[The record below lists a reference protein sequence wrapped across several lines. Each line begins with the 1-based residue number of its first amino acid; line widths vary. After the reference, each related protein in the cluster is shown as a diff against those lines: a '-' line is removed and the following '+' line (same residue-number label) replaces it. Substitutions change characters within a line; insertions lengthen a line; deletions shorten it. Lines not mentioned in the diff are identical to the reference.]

1 MHFDRSIEPTTNNTG
16 SAKGG
21 PVNRLPG
28 IWSGPRRPAWGRGL
42 VVLAGLLNGAAAFAQ
57 SVATANPFDVT
68 RSSSFTYYQAADG
81 AQQGLLKTETVE
93 PNDPRL
99 CATTTYLYDGYGNKT
114 GSTIAPCASAP
125 ATSSFS
131 SRGASSAYAAV
142 PSQQITVAGVS
153 TSVAVPGGALLS
165 SATNALS
172 QQESH
177 TSDPRFGM
185 PLTMTGPNSLT
196 TSWTY
201 DDFGRT
207 TRELHAD
214 GTSVVT
220 MYCILAGDTSSNS
233 SGCAAL
239 VFAAG
244 ERPPAADQFVHSEPR
259 DASDHKMGPY
269 QRVFLDAEGRTLRA
283 STQSFDGSGQPT
295 AVGGVVVQD
304 TVYSPLGAVIV
315 STQPYFLATGSSTI
329 AGAGDVGATYTQYD
343 LMGRP
348 VRVYQADPHGS
359 QGSVAFASW
368 GSRVASLTQFK
379 YTAGT
384 TTSTDDLG
392 RTLTEEKDLAGHV
405 VRITDQTGAQLA
417 RQYDAVGGLVQTKD
431 ALQNLITVTYDTRGN
446 KLSMLDPDSGLTL
459 YCYDAMGQLKAQQ
472 TAKMRG
478 NNTPVAC
485 PADIDSTTTAKAEA
499 GWTTMAYDVLGRLRQ
514 RAEPEDIST
523 WSYDTYADG
532 STCPKGVGKLCE
544 SKSSVGSGHRYAFDA
559 FGRVVSSSVTTNS
572 AGTSGFATSV
582 TYDAAT
588 GHPATKTYPSGLQ
601 IGYAYTA
608 GGFLSA
614 VKLASQFTV
623 NPLPHTTGGSPG
635 ASAVL
640 PSGSALWTATTVDA
654 WSHAASDSLG
664 NGVTDRTTFDP
675 STGRPTQ
682 MVAGAGATGTGVLNL
697 AYVWDNVGR
706 VQTRTDNNGAGGA
719 VVDGYQYDGVDRL
732 VQYVVQAPGVPGY
745 SRTVTMQYNA
755 IGNLLYKSDVGT
767 YAYAAY
773 GNTGGTTN
781 PLPHAVATVTD
792 NIGVPTHYQYDAGG
806 NMVSADRGKY
816 RGFSY
821 TSFNLPDSTTGL
833 TGNAS
838 YTYVYDEKHQRI
850 KETHVDGSGTQ
861 VTWFANPDNAGGL
874 AFEST
879 TSAAGVLNNRHYISA
894 GSQTI
899 VLVTTGALPG
909 LSAGQTAPSP
919 NMTMVGVKVEYWHKD
934 FLGNLVSTTDHTG
947 AVTAY
952 YAYDPFGK
960 RRTTGG
966 AYDANG
972 SIVVPWSTTLDNGT
986 GRGYTTHEQLDDV
999 GIVHMNGRLFDPTI
1013 GRFLQTDPMLQSP
1026 DDLQNYN
1033 RYSYCLNNPVTCTD
1047 PSGRSFWGNL
1057 TGVNPMRNFLASYKL
1072 GDPLGYWIN
1081 TRIAHNRI
1089 GYQLGAIAIAVVSAY
1104 FCEGGAAACDAV
1116 GMAAWAGMAG
1126 QSTSQALK
1134 TGAIAGVTTLAT
1146 MGVDAAIPVN
1156 ASSGFTAAAE
1166 NVVAHAAV
1174 GCASA
1179 RLSGG
1184 SCQSGAASAA
1194 VSAAWSDFVPNRGLV
1209 PGQGMTV
1216 AVENT
1221 MIQATVGGVASVAG
1235 GGSFSDGAMTSAF
1248 NYALKTGLQSAM
1260 PHGPGRT
1267 GQVMADVAG
1276 KIWGAPNTAIGL
1288 IAGSLGYAAQWTM
1301 YEAGIT
1307 DLAPEVHVRNNAVE
1321 FVHNPVGGWSAITF
1335 GNVEMFGDSN
1345 PGSPDNGN
1353 QVHSTEAHEQQHTF
1367 QNQVVGPLYFP
1378 LAGLSL
1384 LMGAVLDNNSHGPS
1398 SFMECGPQKDIPTMW
1413 CGP

>member
-1 MHFDRSIEPTTNNTG
+1 MHIDSTNKTG

-21 PVNRLPG
+21 HVNRLPG
-28 IWSGPRRPAWGRGL
+28 IWSGPMRPAWRRGL
-42 VVLAGLLNGAAAFAQ
+42 LTLTGLMLLNGAPSFAQ
-57 SVATANPFDVT
+57 SVATASAFDVT

-93 PNDPRL
+93 PGDPRL
-99 CATTTYLYDGYGNKT
+99 CATTTYLYDGYGNKSGT
-114 GSTIAPCASAP
+114 TIAPCASAST
-125 ATSSFS
+125 TSSFA
-131 SRGASSAYAAV
+131 SRSASSAYAAV
-142 PSQQITVAGVS
+142 SSQQITVAGAA
-153 TSVAVPGGALLS
+153 TTVAVPGGAFLS
-165 SATNALS
+165 SATNALN

-177 TSDPRFGM
+177 TVDPRFGTT
-185 PLTMTGPNSLT
+185 LSVTGPNSLT
-196 TSWTY
+196 TNYTY

-214 GTSVVT
+214 GTSIVT
-220 MYCILAGDTSSNS
+220 MYCVLAGDTSSNS

-239 VFAAG
+239 TFATGEKPAG
-244 ERPPAADQFVHSEPR
+244 ADQLVHSEPH

-269 QRVFLDAEGRTLRA
+269 QRAFLDAEGRTLRT
-283 STQSFDGSGQPT
+283 STQSFDGAGQPT
-295 AVGGVVVQD
+295 SNGSVVVQD

-329 AGAGDVGATYTQYD
+329 AGSGDVGATYTQYD
-343 LMGRP
+343 LVGRP

-379 YTAGT
+379 YTASS

-392 RTLTEEKDLAGHV
+392 RSRTEEKDLAGNV
-405 VRITDQTGAQLA
+405 VRITDATGAQLA
-417 RQYDAVGGLVQTKD
+417 RQYDANGAVVQTKD
-431 ALQNLITVTYDTRGN
+431 ALQNLITITYDTRGN
-446 KLSMLDPDSGLTL
+446 KLSMLDPDSGLTT
-459 YCYDAMGQLKAQQ
+459 YCYDALGQLKAQQ

-514 RAEPEDIST
+514 RAEPEDVST
-523 WSYDTYADG
+523 WTYDTYADG
-532 STCPKGVGKLCE
+532 SACPKGVGKLCE

-559 FGRVVSSSVTTNS
+559 VGRVVSSSVTTNA

-582 TYDAAT
+582 SYDAVT
-588 GHPATKTYPSGLQ
+588 GHTLTKTYPSGLQ
-601 IGYAYTA
+601 IAYAYTA

-623 NPLPHTTGGSPG
+623 NPLPHAAGGSPG
-635 ASAVL
+635 AAAVL

-654 WSHAASDSLG
+654 WGHAVADALG

-682 MVAGAGATGTGVLNL
+682 ILAGAGATGTGVLNL
-697 AYVWDNVGR
+697 AYVWDDVGR
-706 VQTRTDNNGAGGA
+706 VQSRTDSNGAGGA

-773 GNTGGTTN
+773 GNTGGATN

-792 NIGVPTHYQYDAGG
+792 SLGVPTHYQYDASG

-816 RGFSY
+816 RGLSY
-821 TSFNLPDSTTGL
+821 TSFNLPDSNTGL
-833 TGNAS
+833 TGNAT
-838 YTYVYDEKHQRI
+838 YTYVYDENHQRI

-861 VTWFANPDNAGGL
+861 VTWFANPDDAGGL
-874 AFEST
+874 AFESE
-879 TSAAGVLNNRHYISA
+879 TSATGVLNNRHYINA
-894 GSQTI
+894 GSQMI

-934 FLGNLVSTTDHTG
+934 FLGNLVATTDHTG
-947 AVTAY
+947 AVTAT

-972 SIVVPWSTTLDNGT
+972 AIVVPWSTTLDNGT
-986 GRGYTTHEQLDDV
+986 GRGYTTHEQLDDD

-1013 GRFLQTDPMLQSP
+1013 GRFLQGDPLLQAP
-1026 DDLQNYN
+1026 DELQNYN
-1033 RYSYCLNNPVTCTD
+1033 RYSYCLNNPVTCSD
-1047 PSGRSFWGNL
+1047 PSGRSFWGDL
-1057 TGVNPMRNFLASYKL
+1057 TGINPMRNFLANAKL
-1072 GDPLGYWIN
+1072 VDPLSFWI
-1081 TRIAHNRI
+1081 TTKVAHNRI
-1089 GYQLGAIAIAVVSAY
+1089 GYEIGSVAIAVVSAY

-1116 GMAAWAGMAG
+1116 GMAAWAGFAG
-1126 QSTSQALK
+1126 ESTSQALK
-1134 TGAIAGVTTLAT
+1134 TGVIAGVTTLAT
-1146 MGVDAAIPVN
+1146 AGVDAAIPVN
-1156 ASSGFTAAAE
+1156 ATSGFATAAE
-1166 NVVAHAAV
+1166 NVIAHAAV

-1184 SCQSGAASAA
+1184 SCESGAASAA

-1209 PGQGMTV
+1209 PGQGLDV

-1221 MIQATVGGVASVAG
+1221 VIQATVGGVASVAG
-1235 GGSFSDGAMTSAF
+1235 GNSFSDGAMTSAF
-1248 NYALKTGLQSAM
+1248 AYTLRQGLQTAM
-1260 PHGPGRT
+1260 PNGPGRT

-1288 IAGSLGYAAQWTM
+1288 LLGSAGYVVGWAM
-1301 YEAGIT
+1301 YEMDMRDVAPGI
-1307 DLAPEVHVRNNAVE
+1307 RFQNNAIE
-1321 FVHNPVGGWSAITF
+1321 FIHDPLASGGAITF
-1335 GNVEMFGDSN
+1335 GNTVVFGGLN
-1345 PGSPDNGN
+1345 PDDPDPRNST
-1353 QVHSTEAHEQQHTF
+1353 HSTEDHEMQHTY
-1367 QNQVVGPLYFP
+1367 QSQHLGPLYLP
-1378 LAGLSL
+1378 SAALSL
-1384 LMGAVLDNNSHGPS
+1384 FLGWAAGDDHGPAAY
-1398 SFMECGPQKDIPTMW
+1398 MEVGPQSTP
-1413 CGP
+1413 PRP